1 VLLRAVAALAVPSST
16 QRSAPTQEEFAM
28 IIARAPLRI
37 SLAGGGTDL
46 PAYADRF
53 GGLVISATIDRYVY
67 TILSEAEPDV
77 LQITA
82 ADANSFCSRRAH
94 LFDGALFW
102 GDDYR
107 LPLATFE
114 HFGIGG
120 GYRLFIAP
128 EVPSGTGLGS
138 SSTTAVALIT
148 AITAA
153 QGSSLPPSAVAELAC
168 HLEIDQLRMPIGRQD
183 QYAAAFG
190 GLNVI
195 TFEHGETTVVP
206 CPVTDQTVRDLQE
219 RLLLFFTGQRRR
231 STTIL
236 TAQRDATEQASSS
249 TLAALHDIKALAR
262 VMNDA
267 LRAGDVAAVGQ
278 LLDESWTR
286 KRRLAPGVSTPQID
300 AWYDEAKAAGALGGK
315 ITGAGGGGF
324 LLLFAEPERRREVI
338 ARMSELGL
346 MWVDTKF
353 EWAGATAVL
362 TAPAQAALV

>member
-1 VLLRAVAALAVPSST
+1 
-16 QRSAPTQEEFAM
+16 M

-53 GGLVISATIDRYVY
+53 GGMVISATIDRYVY
-67 TILSEAEPDV
+67 TILTEAAPDD

-82 ADANSFCSRRAH
+82 ADAHTFCSRSAH

-114 HFGIGG
+114 YFGITG

-138 SSTTAVALIT
+138 SSSTAVALIT
-148 AITAA
+148 AISTAQDRSISPA
-153 QGSSLPPSAVAELAC
+153 AVAQLAC
-168 HLEIDQLRMPIGRQD
+168 HLEIDRLQMPIGRQD

-195 TFEHGETTVVP
+195 TFTHGETTVAP
-206 CPVTDQTVRDLQE
+206 CPVTDQTARALQE

-236 TAQRDATEQASSS
+236 TAQRDATQRANSP
-249 TLAALHDIKALAR
+249 TLSALHDIKALAR
-262 VMNDA
+262 KMYDA
-267 LRAGDVAAVGQ
+267 LKAGDLPAVGH
-278 LLDESWTR
+278 LLDESWMH
-286 KRRLAPGVSTPQID
+286 KRRLAPGVTTPQID
-300 AWYDEAKAAGALGGK
+300 TWYEEARSAGAIGGK

-338 ARMSELGL
+338 ARMSDLGL

-353 EWAGATAVL
+353 EHTGATAVL
-362 TAPAQAALV
+362 TTSAQASLV

>member
-1 VLLRAVAALAVPSST
+1 
-16 QRSAPTQEEFAM
+16 M

-53 GGLVISATIDRYVY
+53 GGFVISATIDRYVY
-67 TILSEAEPDV
+67 TILTEAEQDV

-82 ADANSFCSRRAH
+82 ADANSFCSQRAH

-114 HFGIGG
+114 YFGISG

-153 QGSSLPPSAVAELAC
+153 QDRSLSPAAVAELAC
-168 HLEIDQLRMPIGRQD
+168 HLEIDRLQMPIGRQD

-195 TFEHGETTVVP
+195 TFMHGETTVAP
-206 CPVTDQTVRDLQE
+206 CPVTDQTVRELQD

-231 STTIL
+231 STAIL
-236 TAQRDATEQASSS
+236 TAQRDATQQTDSQ

-262 VMNDA
+262 EMYDA
-267 LRAGDVAAVGQ
+267 LKGGDVEAVGR
-278 LLDESWTR
+278 LLDESWMR
-286 KRRLAPGVSTPQID
+286 KRRLAPGVTTAQID
-300 AWYDEAKAAGALGGK
+300 TWYDEAKAAGAIGGK

-324 LLLFAEPERRREVI
+324 LLLYADPERRRELI
-338 ARMSELGL
+338 TRMSELGL

-353 EWAGATAVL
+353 ENTGATAVL
-362 TAPAQAALV
+362 TTPAQSLLV